1 MIGELWARSAAK
13 LGVAIA
19 LGALAPAGL
28 VAAAPASGADAQDKG
43 YLESTVRF
51 LQEAQNPDGG
61 FGATRSGP
69 SDTDISAWAAIG
81 LAAAGINPQEQAR
94 PGGRSVYDYLT
105 EHADELSLTTDF
117 ERELLVVDAAGTSP
131 YDFGGVDLVQRI
143 LERKVRGS
151 GAFTHEEGQAAA
163 QDVSDTVFAILALSP
178 IHEPEVQEAVQ
189 GATKWLI
196 EQQGPAKGPG
206 EGSWNA
212 TCLPSMPACIE
223 GEGPQGEVDMTAAAV
238 EALNAAGNH
247 GSEAQANALAFL
259 HRAQESDE
267 GDGGFREFFP
277 GDLDEAP
284 ANAGSTSWAVQ
295 ALWSAGENP
304 ESGPWLAPGTGERKN
319 PLQYLRLLQHAN
331 GSIGYLAG
339 ESEGSVW
346 MTAYTAVTFAGL
358 GLPVPVAPPH
368 PPSPPQVSSPPTDP
382 HAAPVQSQQS
392 AAQPR
397 HARGVIVGGGGRG
410 ARLFSRPQP
419 GGQGSGR
426 GPVRRSEDV
435 EAVASPPAVSGARSS
450 AGAHSRPQPRQ
461 TPPKRPERSA
471 SPVPPGAASGSPGG
485 QPDAP
490 AVTGVLLDEP
500 LAAHLQPPGLR
511 SAQVAQSDSSTTTAI
526 IAALVL
532 LVIAGARLERRRLRT
547 IS

>member
-284 ANAGSTSWAVQ
+284 ANAGSTT
-295 ALWSAGENP
+295 
-304 ESGPWLAPGTGERKN
+304 GPCRRCGRRGTPGIR
-319 PLQYLRLLQHAN
+319 A
-331 GSIGYLAG
+331 LAG
-339 ESEGSVW
+339 ARHWRTQKSTPV
-346 MTAYTAVTFAGL
+346 FAPTPACQRLDRLSGGRKRRL
-358 GLPVPVAPPH
+358 GVDDRVHRGHVCRPGAAGPRPA
-368 PPSPPQVSSPPTDP
+368 
-382 HAAPVQSQQS
+382 AAP
-392 AAQPR
+392 
-397 HARGVIVGGGGRG
+397 
-410 ARLFSRPQP
+410 
-419 GGQGSGR
+419 
-426 GPVRRSEDV
+426 
-435 EAVASPPAVSGARSS
+435 AVASAGLLATNRPARGACTVATVGS
-450 AGAHSRPQPRQ
+450 AAETRTRRDRRGRR
-461 TPPKRPERSA
+461 TRRSA
-471 SPVPPGAASGSPGG
+471 SEPPAAWGSRLRARSGPEIRRCRSGG
-485 QPDAP
+485 QPTGGERRAIFRGCAQPTAAQTDA
-490 AVTGVLLDEP
+490 AEATGAERESSATGRRERFAGR
-500 LAAHLQPPGLR
+500 AAGCPGRDR
-511 SAQVAQSDSSTTTAI
+511 SA
-526 IAALVL
+526 
-532 LVIAGARLERRRLRT
+532 AR
-547 IS
+547 